1 MVATTI
7 TVTGIPEA
15 RSALTRIQEG
25 AEAAGRTSLR
35 VGASAKYARFVEEGT
50 RRMRAQPYLRPALVE
65 VEGTLRARLV
75 AALPRGAQPVTAA
88 LLGVANTLKAAAEKR
103 VPVRTGSLRSSLYVS
118 TGGGG
123 GSGRRA

>member
-1 MVATTI
+1 
-7 TVTGIPEA
+7 
-15 RSALTRIQEG
+15 
-25 AEAAGRTSLR
+25 
-35 VGASAKYARFVEEGT
+35 VEEGT
-50 RRMRAQPYLRPALVE
+50 RRMRAQPFLRPALVE

-123 GSGRRA
+123 SGRRA